1 MTLKKIK
8 TEYIVLAVVIIV
20 LSFYLVLRQS
30 DKVHYKIPE
39 LKPLVKEDLTKIEI
53 DKAGKKVVL
62 TGKDKKW
69 TIGDKNYPTDANQV
83 DNILDTIAQL
93 TLSDMAS
100 QSRNY
105 KLYELDDE
113 KKITVKAFQAD
124 KIVREFE
131 IGKQAPTFE
140 HTFVK
145 IAGDDRVFY
154 ARRSVRGYFDHT
166 VDELRDKWVM
176 KFDRNEISEI
186 RVFSAGKES
195 LFIKKA
201 TGEKPKSA
209 AVSQEDKTKT
219 PPPLSGQP
227 EQFQWLTKDGK
238 EGDKSKLES
247 FIDQLADLR
256 CEGFMEDRTPA
267 DFKDK
272 TPIFILTVKGSKS
285 YSLSVFEKPAA
296 AAEDN
301 KTAGDED
308 KTKYPAVSS
317 ENPFPF
323 WLAGYKGDNFIRD
336 AGELLKEEKKP
347 ELEAKPGKKK
357 EKITPPHTGEKGRN
371 KSR

>member
-20 LSFYLVLRQS
+20 LLFYLVLRQS
-30 DKVHYKIPE
+30 DKVHYSIPE
-39 LKPLVKEDLTKIEI
+39 LKPLVKEDLAKVEI
-53 DKAGKKVVL
+53 TQADRKLVL
-62 TGKDKKW
+62 TRKDKKW
-69 TIGDKNYPTDANQV
+69 TIGDKNYPTDENQV
-83 DNILDTIAQL
+83 NYILDTIAQL

-113 KKITVKAFQAD
+113 KKIAVKAFQAD

-154 ARRSVRGYFDHT
+154 ARKSVRGYFDHT

-186 RVFSAGKES
+186 RVFSAGKEN

-201 TGEKPKSA
+201 IGEKSKPADRLKDK
-209 AVSQEDKTKT
+209 DKTKT
-219 PPPLSGQP
+219 QPPLTEQP

-247 FIDQLADLR
+247 FIDQLSDLR
-256 CEGFMEDRTPA
+256 CEGFIEDRTPA
-267 DFKDK
+267 DFKEK

-285 YSLSVFEKPAA
+285 YSLSIFEKPAA
-296 AAEDN
+296 AEEN
-301 KTAGDED
+301 TKTAGAED
-308 KTKYPAVSS
+308 KNRYPAVSS
-317 ENPFPF
+317 ENPYPF

-336 AGELLKEEKKP
+336 AGELLK
-347 ELEAKPGKKK
+347 
-357 EKITPPHTGEKGRN
+357 
-371 KSR
+371 